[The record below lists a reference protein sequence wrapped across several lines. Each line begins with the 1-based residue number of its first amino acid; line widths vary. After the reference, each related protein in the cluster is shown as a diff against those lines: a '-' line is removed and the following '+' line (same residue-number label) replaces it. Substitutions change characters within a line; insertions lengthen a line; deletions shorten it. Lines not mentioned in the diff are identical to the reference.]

1 MGESL
6 SDFISIVE
14 SKNMLNDT
22 PEMAAEPDEDG
33 RWAMVKDVL
42 PHNHDLREPDTT
54 ELPVDHPIKLLPEA
68 LAYYNS
74 DAPPFL
80 YNDRKKNPAGSRLHV
95 LLATNGKLKR
105 PAVGVDLLS
114 REWGNRGLYWTADLN
129 GERIILKSFRGGPR
143 GGSNYRR
150 WLGPVEGFEEHAVAF
165 AVPNAKSI
173 GKASFDK
180 EERYRESTDDGLTHY
195 GQRKRRASARGAET
209 KSGRLATDEAVN
221 SEISSLSPP
230 PQEPV
235 YFPGL
240 ERPARNSL
248 GKLYATEPENL
259 SSSEHRRQ
267 ITKGP
272 SKVLR
277 LSVSGALS
285 AMPGLGYSTKETP
298 EGGSKEFQSVPNTDN
313 VLEPKKRS
321 YSKSSKRKPPFDL
334 STLTRIAS
342 KRRKHNFGPESFTDS
357 PLDRHADNPVERKVE
372 KPAMPDID
380 GPIRCQSSPTANATS
395 TISAYKQANT
405 NLCFFLPP
413 GDEYVPLKLRSCM
426 TMSTFF
432 GAAIEAFD
440 LHNQTEKVRALRI
453 TFNYVSEGDQ
463 KNTWLVKKTIPD
475 SFEIFLDV
483 VDRLPVWDEGGTC
496 GVRVD
501 IILWS

>member
-1 MGESL
+1 M
-6 SDFISIVE
+6 SDYVSKVE
-14 SKNMLNDT
+14 SKGMPNDT
-22 PEMAAEPDEDG
+22 SEIVVEPDEEG
-33 RWAMVKDVL
+33 RRSVVKDVV
-42 PHNHDLREPDTT
+42 PHDYDSKEPDTT
-54 ELPVDHPIKLLPEA
+54 ELPVDHPITMLSEA
-68 LAYYNS
+68 MAYYSS
-74 DAPPFL
+74 DMPPFL
-80 YNDRKKNPAGSRLHV
+80 FLDRKKNPAGSRLLV

-105 PAVGVDLLS
+105 PATGVNLLA

-150 WLGPVEGFEEHAVAF
+150 WLGPLEGFQDYPIAF
-165 AVPNAKSI
+165 AVPNAKAN
-173 GKASFDK
+173 GKATFDK
-180 EERYRESTDDGLTHY
+180 QQQYRESTDDGLTHY
-195 GQRKRRASARGAET
+195 GQRKRRTSARGAET
-209 KSGRLATDEAVN
+209 KFGRLATDEALN

-230 PQEPV
+230 PKEPV

-240 ERPARNSL
+240 ESSARNGL
-248 GKLYATEPENL
+248 TKLYVSEPENL
-259 SSSEHRRQ
+259 SSSERRRR
-267 ITKGP
+267 KSKVP

-277 LSVSGALS
+277 LNVSGAVTALPCLS
-285 AMPGLGYSTKETP
+285 QSNQERSEK
-298 EGGSKEFQSVPNTDN
+298 GSKDFQSLLKTDN
-313 VLEPKKRS
+313 GIASNKRS
-321 YSKSSKRKPPFDL
+321 YSKSTKGKTPFDL

-342 KRRKHNFGPESFTDS
+342 KRRKHNFGPVNGTDN
-357 PLDRHADNPVERKVE
+357 PFDRHADNPLSRQVET
-372 KPAMPDID
+372 PAVPDID
-380 GPIRCQSSPTANATS
+380 RPTKCQSSPIASATS
-395 TISAYKQANT
+395 TISPYKQANT

-440 LHNQTEKVRALRI
+440 LHDQAEKVRALRI

-501 IILWS
+501 IILWT